1 MSDSDPRLRRERPTD
16 QQLER
21 EAEITPDDINDAI
34 RQFNR
39 HAPAEAKGLLSANPD
54 A

>member
-1 MSDSDPRLRRERPTD
+1 
-16 QQLER
+16 LER

-39 HAPAEAKGLLSANPD
+39 HAAEAKGLLSANPD